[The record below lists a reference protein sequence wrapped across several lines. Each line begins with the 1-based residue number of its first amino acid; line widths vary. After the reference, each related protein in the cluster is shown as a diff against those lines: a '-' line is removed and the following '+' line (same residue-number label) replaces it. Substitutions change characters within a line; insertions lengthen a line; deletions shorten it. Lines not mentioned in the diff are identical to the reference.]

1 MSSILEA
8 LKKLEEERNRQLK
21 LIEKNSEEPL
31 PETSSEEPNI
41 VEVPTPS
48 RKTQLTKEEEVTS
61 FEPKKKE
68 RGSNL
73 TFKQLI
79 VIIAIIGFFL
89 TIISLSFS
97 YIVVH
102 TQLSKV
108 MPSTQSIP
116 LENQPIK
123 NNEAPTNQPIKTN
136 NPSPEDPPFKTH
148 SSTKT
153 ESSPNT
159 EPQSIPPHEKSPSP
173 TTKSVPLST
182 QTIISNQGQTIYPNT
197 SPQEKNDTKDKI
209 SNNITSTEEAIPNTT
224 KPTQEQPQGQ
234 QKNITNIEEKPSFTP
249 HQQKLSKNISNI
261 GNINPSQETN
271 HRTSGY
277 TSSNPEENNS
287 PQQALSNKSSP
298 DIIKS
303 TQEDPLTSSIQ
314 SEKETEEKL
323 ITAKNSNT
331 STSPQITTPKP
342 LIETRELPPP
352 PISPEKFQL
361 VSTYNQPPKPEEP
374 IDITKLP
381 VLKTSDRIRL
391 GLENM
396 QLNVL
401 REPGPKN
408 PHGLAIINLTKVYV
422 GEMIPGTPVKLI
434 DVKAQGIAIEVVG
447 TGERYYVP
455 R

>member
-8 LKKLEEERNRQLK
+8 LKKLEEERNRQLT

-48 RKTQLTKEEEVTS
+48 RKTLLTKEEEVIS
-61 FEPKKKE
+61 SEPKKKE
-68 RGSNL
+68 RESNL

-79 VIIAIIGFFL
+79 VIIALLGFFL

-97 YIVVH
+97 YVVVH
-102 TQLSKV
+102 SQLSKV
-108 MPSTQSIP
+108 TPFTQSIP

-123 NNEAPTNQPIKTN
+123 NNESPTNQPPKTN
-136 NPSPEDPPFKTH
+136 ISFPEDPSSKTD
-148 SSTKT
+148 SFTKT
-153 ESSPNT
+153 ESSTNT
-159 EPQSIPPHEKSPSP
+159 QSQSTPFREKSPSP
-173 TTKSVPLST
+173 TTKSEPPT

-197 SPQEKNDTKDKI
+197 SPQEKNDEKDKI
-209 SNNITSTEEAIPNTT
+209 SSNITSTEEAIPNTT
-224 KPTQEQPQGQ
+224 KRTQEQPQGQ
-234 QKNITNIEEKPSFTP
+234 QKKITNLEEKPSFTP
-249 HQQKLSKNISNI
+249 HQQKFSKNISNK
-261 GNINPSQETN
+261 GDINPSQETN
-271 HRTSGY
+271 EQSSGY
-277 TSSNPEENNS
+277 ISSNPEENNS
-287 PQQALSNKSSP
+287 PQQALPNKSSP
-298 DIIKS
+298 DIIKP
-303 TQEDPLTSSIQ
+303 TQEVPLTASIQ

-323 ITAKNSNT
+323 ITAKISNT

-352 PISPEKFQL
+352 PISPEKFQS
-361 VSTYNQPPKPEEP
+361 VSTYNHPPKPEEP